1 MKVQIYIQDLEAP
14 EMKGKHLATVKIKEI
29 PFMPNREVVNNAI
42 TPLKEWLQKTY
53 NTSLIVSISE
63 D

>member
-1 MKVQIYIQDLEAP
+1 MKAKIYIQDLNAP
-14 EMKGKHLATVKIKEI
+14 DFKGAHLATVKVKEI

-42 TPLKEWLQKTY
+42 NPLKDWLQQTY

>member
-1 MKVQIYIQDLEAP
+1 
-14 EMKGKHLATVKIKEI
+14 MKGAHLATVKIKEI